1 MGSLHQGLGRA
12 DQRGASS
19 VGNEHFIDLT
29 GHVGVGKMLEVPGE
43 QVVDVVCSTNADVQ
57 GIARLAGGDSFGEK
71 DRVGDSFRFLG
82 DGQDRDRC
90 EQVES
95 GFRGIRV
102 TNPSPSP
109 SAGEGNASLAVGPM
123 AGLVSAPKFATPAI
137 RDMTE
142 ARDLTDKVHR
152 DAPAEDPTV
161 GSGAPDAQAVAA
173 KRIVIYSASML
184 VVVSNVQVAVD
195 QVAALAASGGGY
207 MQDRDDTS
215 ITIRVPAEKFDA
227 AIARI
232 GQLGEVTSRQVKAAD
247 ITEEMVDIQIR
258 LDTALQT
265 RDRLLKILEKSTT
278 TEDTLKI
285 EAELQR
291 LTQTIEQ
298 IKGRQ
303 RFLEQQVALSTIHV
317 SFNSPVPQQTARAQL
332 PFPWIYD
339 LGDSLVTGQAEAR
352 ARSESW
358 FNRGIRFDLPK
369 TFVRYYVDDTRT
381 EAMSASEVLVK
392 VQLRDNYDKGNIA
405 FWSTLARKALVEHRA
420 IALKETRD
428 LKLDTGAPAT
438 LFVGTRNIAGQ
449 AQGYALLIAVNDD
462 RVVTFE
468 AWGPSGQFD
477 ADWAALEKAARSVR
491 LSP

>member
-1 MGSLHQGLGRA
+1 
-12 DQRGASS
+12 
-19 VGNEHFIDLT
+19 
-29 GHVGVGKMLEVPGE
+29 
-43 QVVDVVCSTNADVQ
+43 
-57 GIARLAGGDSFGEK
+57 
-71 DRVGDSFRFLG
+71 
-82 DGQDRDRC
+82 
-90 EQVES
+90 
-95 GFRGIRV
+95 
-102 TNPSPSP
+102 
-109 SAGEGNASLAVGPM
+109 
-123 AGLVSAPKFATPAI
+123 
-137 RDMTE
+137 
-142 ARDLTDKVHR
+142 
-152 DAPAEDPTV
+152 
-161 GSGAPDAQAVAA
+161 
-173 KRIVIYSASML
+173 ML

-358 FNRGIRFDLPK
+358 FNRGIRLDLPK